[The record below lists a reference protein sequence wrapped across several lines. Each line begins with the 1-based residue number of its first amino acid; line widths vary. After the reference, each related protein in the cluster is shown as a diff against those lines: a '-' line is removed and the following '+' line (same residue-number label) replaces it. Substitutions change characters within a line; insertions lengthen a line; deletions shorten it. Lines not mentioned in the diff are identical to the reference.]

1 MKYINNFVCKS
12 GEAVFFAALSVLAH
26 KKAPL
31 EEGGLSARQAL
42 NRLGEG
48 PRNHVLLLLA
58 SERIKAHRVA

>member
-1 MKYINNFVCKS
+1 MKYINNFVCKC
-12 GEAVFFAALSVLAH
+12 GEALFFAALSVLAH

-31 EEGGLSARQAL
+31 PEGGFSARQTL